1 MVQAARDVILK
12 ADGRNEAGRHMRE
25 KMHSTQNK
33 FKGYSTRI
41 GSSSAQRRS
50 FKMSKRDN

>member
-25 KMHSTQNK
+25 KMHST
-33 FKGYSTRI
+33 
-41 GSSSAQRRS
+41 
-50 FKMSKRDN
+50 